1 LDFKTAEEK
10 KAAAARKA
18 VAEKAKEQEA
28 AARAKALAMNEE
40 ANKVKESKVSEV
52 ASETVEV
59 RRRKGDCL
67 SVILLYTYTLC
78 TKQNEVVGV
87 GCVSFCVADFSFMV
101 THTPSLSISKLGA
114 DGAFD
119 MDAAPSITPDT
130 PPPAAAAETITA
142 AEEKEEEEDKGPAPL
157 GNGMVLEKYSWTQQL
172 ADLEIVV
179 PVPEGT
185 RTKDL
190 KVKDEPTFFL
200 IVKLTSFLHFIN
212 AHQCVNGV

>member
-1 LDFKTAEEK
+1 M
-10 KAAAARKA
+10 R
-18 VAEKAKEQEA
+18 
-28 AARAKALAMNEE
+28 
-40 ANKVKESKVSEV
+40 
-52 ASETVEV
+52 
-59 RRRKGDCL
+59 C
-67 SVILLYTYTLC
+67 
-78 TKQNEVVGV
+78 EVVGV

-101 THTPSLSISKLGA
+101 THNLSLSISKLGA

-130 PPPAAAAETITA
+130 PPPPAAAAAAETVPA
-142 AEEKEEEEDKGPAPL
+142 AAEKEEEEDKGPAPL

-200 IVKLTSFLHFIN
+200 FFYCETDLFPSFHKCSPMCEWCID
-212 AHQCVNGV
+212 